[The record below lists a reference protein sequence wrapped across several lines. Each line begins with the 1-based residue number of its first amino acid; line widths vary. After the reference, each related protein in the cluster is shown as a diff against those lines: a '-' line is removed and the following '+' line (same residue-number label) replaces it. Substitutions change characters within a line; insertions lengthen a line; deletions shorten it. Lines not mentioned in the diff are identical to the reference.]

1 MAMPKVQSSVY
12 PDRAISFNEWQQDLK
27 FERDLNRKAE
37 QWKSRVVEA
46 IRNQYYNSKNSVG

>member
-1 MAMPKVQSSVY
+1 MPKVQSSVY

-37 QWKSRVVEA
+37 QWKSQVVEA
-46 IRNQYYNSKNSVG
+46 IRKQYYSSKPYTR